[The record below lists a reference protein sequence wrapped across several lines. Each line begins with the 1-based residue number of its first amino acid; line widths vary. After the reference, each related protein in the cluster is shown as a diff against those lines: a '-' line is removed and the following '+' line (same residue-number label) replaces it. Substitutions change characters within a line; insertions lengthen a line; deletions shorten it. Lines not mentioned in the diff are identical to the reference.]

1 MNAVDGAVITEGV
14 NYGRQISYEAVCVDL
29 CRMHRMVGAVIS
41 SDLNDGTLAT
51 APSIILIV
59 CIVGAIA
66 YTGFSAAQLWM
77 ISDKHEDGDEE
88 DDFGAD
94 DVDESENSSESDGI
108 KLVNAL

>member
-14 NYGRQISYEAVCVDL
+14 NY
-29 CRMHRMVGAVIS
+29 
-41 SDLNDGTLAT
+41 GTLAT